1 MSQTERAKTPR
12 RTTRRAATSRRAVQA
27 LVVAGLIVVPLLG
40 GCGGK
45 PADTTPSGGARDP
58 ATGGRAPATGDA
70 QVPPEKMDEISRDLD
85 RKRPIMSRCLAIAV
99 DNKEL
104 PKNSAGKI
112 TLEIVITGGKAESV
126 KVVRSTLES
135 RSLSDCVVHHIQ
147 EIQFPELPQPYETS
161 YTYGFEAM

>member
-1 MSQTERAKTPR
+1 MSQAERASVPR
-12 RTTRRAATSRRAVQA
+12 GSRGLAISSCVAGA
-27 LVVAGLIVVPLLG
+27 LVVAGLIT

-45 PADTTPSGGARDP
+45 PADTTPSGAVPG
-58 ATGGRAPATGDA
+58 GGRAPATGDA
-70 QVPPEKMDEISRDLD
+70 QVPPEKMDEINRDLD

-112 TLEIVITGGKAESV
+112 TLEIVITAGKAESV

-135 RSLSDCVVHHIQ
+135 RSLSDCVIRHIQ
-147 EIQFPELPQPYETS
+147 EIQFPDLPAPYETS